1 MAIGIFNK
9 EDGSIF
15 RAVLDDA
22 AKININ
28 IIDSDYDIVT
38 ISNDLYSNLI
48 KTKKWAKLEN
58 GSVVESVIG
67 DNEKFTNS
75 SMLKLEIDNKVIIFK
90 GWLINNKN
98 KNIYNDVKDY
108 VDYLENLDLSTFTFP
123 MTQTLEEYCESNGV
137 TFFHPLQT

>member
-9 EDGSIF
+9 ADGSIF

-22 AKININ
+22 AKTNVNIN
-28 IIDSDYDIVT
+28 DSDYDIVT
-38 ISNDLYSNLI
+38 ISDDLYSNLI
-48 KTKKWAKLEN
+48 RTKKWAKLEN
-58 GSVVESVIG
+58 GTVVESVIG
-67 DNEKFTNS
+67 ETEKFTNS
-75 SMLKLEIDNKVIIFK
+75 TMLKIEIANKVKIFK
-90 GWLINNKN
+90 DWLINNRN

-108 VDYLENLDLSTFTFP
+108 VNYLENLDPSTFTFP